1 MRGAARAALRIVGF
15 AAAIA
20 VAVLAFDF
28 LGVLA
33 LVGQSALLVIALR
46 VRSAVVALIVG
57 VGAAIFLVLLLR
69 VISSCNPSLEDCSP
83 DVYSVLWIGWLAMLA
98 VGGAVAAIYV
108 WRRQSA

>member
-1 MRGAARAALRIVGF
+1 
-15 AAAIA
+15 
-20 VAVLAFDF
+20 
-28 LGVLA
+28 
-33 LVGQSALLVIALR
+33 
-46 VRSAVVALIVG
+46 
-57 VGAAIFLVLLLR
+57 LR